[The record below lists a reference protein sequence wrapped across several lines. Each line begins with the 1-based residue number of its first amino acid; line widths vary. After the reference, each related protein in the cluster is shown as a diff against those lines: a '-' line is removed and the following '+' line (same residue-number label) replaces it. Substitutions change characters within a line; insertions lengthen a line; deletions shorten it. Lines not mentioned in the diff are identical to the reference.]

1 MEPGELSLS
10 VKGELRDDYHQ
21 KAGTRVV
28 VFTQAYKVPLHQK
41 DSPEGG
47 IICDVTEILEQQ
59 RPWSPA
65 LRVEC

>member
-1 MEPGELSLS
+1 LWLEEPGELSLS

-21 KAGTRVV
+21 KAGTEVV

-47 IICDVTEILEQQ
+47 KICDV
-59 RPWSPA
+59 RY
-65 LRVEC
+65 